1 MPQFKILFC
10 CTTIPNQVHPIQPSK
25 MKKGVQGKERKEG
38 TDKFLDIEG
47 IIFGGQKFVNSKGD

>member
-1 MPQFKILFC
+1 
-10 CTTIPNQVHPIQPSK
+10 
-25 MKKGVQGKERKEG
+25 MKKRVQGKERKEG